1 MMHQNSKEQT
11 VTKSLHLCRSCILH
25 MQPRIPVYPAMP
37 LLACP
42 VVRCFAVLSPLVNH
56 NGSCGDGY
64 SLAPLVFRKMLIFLC
79 YYVCF
84 FLKDLSILNF
94 SIPKKCMNEYTR
106 VWFSTADFLE
116 NKQQENY
123 VKHEVSWS
131 VMFVMWICEYVSVR
145 KKQVQEGET

>member
-1 MMHQNSKEQT
+1 
-11 VTKSLHLCRSCILH
+11 
-25 MQPRIPVYPAMP
+25 
-37 LLACP
+37 
-42 VVRCFAVLSPLVNH
+42 
-56 NGSCGDGY
+56 
-64 SLAPLVFRKMLIFLC
+64 
-79 YYVCF
+79 
-84 FLKDLSILNF
+84 
-94 SIPKKCMNEYTR
+94 MNEYTR